1 MLQGGNAATS
11 FGAANDV
18 QPPIADDAQHNVL
31 AAMVRWVEEGIP
43 PETFT
48 AAAYNGGDAANGV
61 NYTRPICKV
70 RPFRL

>member
-1 MLQGGNAATS
+1 
-11 FGAANDV
+11 
-18 QPPIADDAQHNVL
+18 
-31 AAMVRWVEEGIP
+31 MVRWVEEGIP